1 MKNMLGI
8 ILKIKDIILM
18 KMIIRGELL
27 IIIFSIYKIKSVKN
41 VYIY

>member
-8 ILKIKDIILM
+8 VLKIKDIILM